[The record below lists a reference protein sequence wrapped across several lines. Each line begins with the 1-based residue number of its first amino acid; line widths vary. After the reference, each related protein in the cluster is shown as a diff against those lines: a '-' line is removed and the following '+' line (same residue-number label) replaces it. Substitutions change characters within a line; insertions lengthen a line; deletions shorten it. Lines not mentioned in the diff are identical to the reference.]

1 MGDSKEH
8 ILRTSFSLFLHKS
21 FKEVTM
27 SEIVTVTGLSKGAF
41 YHYFESKEQLF
52 IEVINTFY
60 FNNMVIDFGKL
71 SKNSLWDFYHEY
83 VGVLK
88 KTVDNFKEQLNYSE
102 VKPNI
107 NYLTMMFDALKLFPG
122 FGDKLKE
129 TQKKELDAWTSIIRI
144 SRANGEFSSPMSDD
158 QIARMFIYSNGG
170 IGLHLLLNGDLN
182 TVDQEMLAL
191 WDNFYKELKD

>member
-21 FKEVTM
+21 FKEVTI

-60 FNNMVIDFGKL
+60 FKKMVIDFDTL

-83 VGVLK
+83 VKQLK
-88 KTVDNFKEQLNYSE
+88 KTADNFKEYMNSSDTE
-102 VKPNI
+102 SNI
-107 NYLTMMFDALKLFPG
+107 NYLIMMFDALKLFPG
-122 FGDKLKE
+122 FGDKIHEL
-129 TQKKELDAWTSIIRI
+129 QKKELDAWTSIINR
-144 SRANGEFSSPMSDD
+144 SRMNGEFSSPMSDD
-158 QIARMFIYSNGG
+158 QIARMFVYSNDG
-170 IGLHLLLNGDLN
+170 ISLHLLLNGDLN
-182 TVDQEMLAL
+182 TFDQEMLAL